1 MTGARPTVA
10 AAVRGRLVRVGTVGA
25 RAAGARVHRRTA
37 PVELRGVLQLLLV
50 ELLLLLLV
58 DAVLGL
64 VHVPLD
70 ALLPDELGQ
79 LLAVAQ
85 RRVEQGVRVTS
96 TAATA
101 QAVVDRG
108 VLEGAEG
115 SLLEWGEN
123 VIAKKRFILKRSLL
137 NDILEIPFNVL

>member
-1 MTGARPTVA
+1 M
-10 AAVRGRLVRVGTVGA
+10 
-25 RAAGARVHRRTA
+25 
-37 PVELRGVLQLLLV
+37 ELL
-50 ELLLLLLV
+50 LLLLLLV

-85 RRVEQGVRVTS
+85 RRIEQGVRVTS

-115 SLLEWGEN
+115 SLLNWGKER
-123 VIAKKRFILKRSLL
+123 KSFY
-137 NDILEIPFNVL
+137 